1 MLEKEETEDGRER
14 LSQLLS
20 RVEENKWKYCKKSKD
35 EIREDFYVNGVPV
48 EYKHV
53 DRKTGEVTSEVI
65 RYKMLYRN
73 ASKAKVGLCNFIN
86 EKLYDEAYDWLTMG
100 LGSKLPHE
108 KAKIV
113 EISAYAPLTT
123 STVEDRMHIP
133 IEDVLILPD
142 QSSFFHTVAEIITA
156 EDYDSTE
163 RVVDEEKTARSRER
177 AIKSGKLDIYGNPVY
192 RTTYKQVLCKKK
204 RCVVTRQETDVK
216 NEMWDGMALIES
228 DIMPVWC
235 NGMVLLRNHFFKA
248 CAFRTYIQKF
258 LRDYAVEHGIDYD
271 TWELEDMFGVKHL
284 ARDVK
289 LITTNNAIKWLKFID
304 LMGGTKSAAY
314 EYWCDRVRADGCIW
328 GCVKTDHPSKLSHLG
343 QVQQMSYQMINTL
356 PCTEEDVYELAKPS
370 IEYVEKL
377 KRDNDEFERFLRKNA
392 TAVNTYEMLADLYKW
407 NHGFANSQL
416 WRKEKR
422 RIISEYVFR
431 LRKGKIFIP
440 GDNLTVCGNPYA
452 LLLHT
457 VGEDW
462 REDPTLRPESGVI
475 QCYAPMFE
483 DGEYLCGIR
492 NPHNSG
498 NNLGYFKN
506 VKHPLMDKYFKFSK
520 NIMAVNCIESDVQA
534 RMNGEDFDSD
544 FNFVTNQPQM
554 VAAAK
559 RCYEEFPTV
568 VNEIPESGI
577 TYTND
582 LHQYARMDSKMQ
594 QAQKAI
600 GGSSDSAQL
609 AQSYYWDKVAK
620 GIDDAEKRELYEN
633 IIILAVIAQVSI
645 DGCKKEYAVDP
656 TVEIARIRSMSC
668 MKRKADYPLFM
679 KYTREITTTK
689 NGKERSRKDVKADKD
704 RLEKR
709 IDKDIVCPMNWLQSA
724 LDKIQGNVRGN
735 SGVID
740 TRDFFVH
747 MIGKA
752 NQYQLSTVRKIV
764 EEYDR
769 YVQYHQFETEE
780 QIEDLI
786 IKTEIMLVKM
796 KEIKINNILVIN
808 RLIATALGIEGK
820 THTNHRARNASKH
833 AKQMLNILYRY
844 DKEKFL
850 INFIRE

>member
-1 MLEKEETEDGRER
+1 MLKAEETEEGRQR
-14 LSQLLS
+14 LTELLQ

-48 EYKHV
+48 EYRHV
-53 DRKTGEVTSEVI
+53 DKKTGEITSEVI

-100 LGSKLPHE
+100 LGARLPHDN
-108 KAKIV
+108 AKIV

-123 STVEDRMHIP
+123 STVEDRMYVP
-133 IEDVLILPD
+133 IEDVFILPD
-142 QSSFFHTVAEIITA
+142 QSSFFRTVAEVITA

-163 RVVDEEKTARSRER
+163 RVVDEEKTSKNRER
-177 AIKSGKLDIYGNPVY
+177 AIKKGRLDIYGNPVY
-192 RTTYKQVLCKKK
+192 NTAYKQVPCKKK

-228 DIMPVWC
+228 DVMPSWC

-248 CAFRTYIQKF
+248 CAFRTHIQKF
-258 LRDYAVEHGIDYD
+258 LRDYAENHGIDYE
-271 TWELEDMFGVKHL
+271 TWELEDMFGVRHR
-284 ARDVK
+284 AADVK
-289 LITTNNAIKWLKFID
+289 IITTNNAIKWLKFTD
-304 LMGGTKSAAY
+304 LMGGTPLSAY
-314 EYWCDRVRADGCIW
+314 QYWCDRVRRDGCMW

-343 QVQQMSYQMINTL
+343 QVQQMSYQMVNTL
-356 PCTEEDVYELAKPS
+356 PCTEEDIAEIARPS
-370 IEYVEKL
+370 VEYVEKL
-377 KRDNDEFERFLRKNA
+377 KRDDDEFEQFLRRNA
-392 TAVNTYEMLADLYKW
+392 TAVNHYEMLADLYAW
-407 NHGFANSQL
+407 NHRFADSRM

-422 RIISEYVFR
+422 RIISAYVFR
-431 LRKGKIFIP
+431 LRSGKIFIP

-462 REDPTLRPESGVI
+462 REDPTLRPEDGVI

-483 DGEYLCGIR
+483 DGEFLCGIR
-492 NPHNSG
+492 NPHNSA
-498 NNLGYFKN
+498 NNMGYFHN
-506 VKHPLMDKYFKFSK
+506 VKHPLMSEYFGFSQ
-520 NIMAVNCIESDVQA
+520 NVMAVNCIETDVQA

-568 VNEIPESGI
+568 VNDLPESGI

-620 GIDDAEKRELYEN
+620 GVNDVEKRELYEN

-656 TVEIARIRSMSC
+656 TVEIARIRAMKC
-668 MKRKADYPLFM
+668 MRRKNDFPAFM
-679 KYTREITTTK
+679 KYTREIVTTK
-689 NGKERSRKDVKADKD
+689 NGKERPRKEVKADKD
-704 RLEKR
+704 RLNRR
-709 IDKDIVCPMNWLQSA
+709 IDDDIVCPMNWLQDA
-724 LDKIQGNVRGN
+724 LNKIQGNSRNNG
-735 SGVID
+735 ID
-740 TRDFFVH
+740 TEDFFVH

-752 NQYQLSTVRKIV
+752 NQYQLTNIRKIV

-769 YVQYHQFETEE
+769 YVQYHHFDTDE
-780 QIEDLI
+780 QMEDLLI
-786 IKTEIMLVKM
+786 RTESMLDEM
-796 KEIKINNILVIN
+796 KKIRITNILTIN
-808 RLIATALGIEGK
+808 RLVATALGIEGK
-820 THTNHRARNASKH
+820 THTNKRYKNASKH
-833 AKQMLNILYRY
+833 AKQMLNALYRY

-850 INFIRE
+850 INFVRE